1 MAASHSPDQNR
12 LADIYDG
19 RFTEEDLR
27 YKRELWQVLCADYFQ
42 RLVPRDATVVD
53 LAAGTCEFINAIECG
68 RKIAVDLNPDVAEH
82 ALDAEVVIAPS
93 TDLGP
98 IDDNSVD
105 VVFTSN
111 FFEHLPDSDS
121 LLATLRECRRI
132 LRPDGRL
139 IVLMPNIRYLAG
151 AYWDYLDHHLAL
163 THHSLTE
170 ALRLSGYETVEV
182 IPRFLPYTV
191 KDRRMPRSLA
201 LVRLYLRARPAWRI
215 LGKQMLVVAR
225 PAR

>member
-1 MAASHSPDQNR
+1 MTAPASPDQER

-27 YKRELWQVLCADYFQ
+27 YKRELWQVLCTDYFQ
-42 RLVPRDATVVD
+42 RFVPLDATVVD
-53 LAAGTCEFINAIECG
+53 LAAGTCEFINAINCG

-82 ALDAEVVIAPS
+82 ARGAEVVIAPS
-93 TDLGP
+93 TDLAP
-98 IDDNSVD
+98 IDDDSVD
-105 VVFTSN
+105 IVFTSN

-132 LRPDGRL
+132 LRTDGRL
-139 IVLMPNIRYLAG
+139 IVLMPNIRFLGG

-163 THHSLTE
+163 THHSLVE
-170 ALRLSGYETVEV
+170 ALRLTGYEPVQV

-191 KDRRMPRSLA
+191 KDRRMPRSLE
-201 LVRLYLRARPAWRI
+201 LVRLYLRVRPAWRL

-225 PAR
+225 PAS